1 MGLYHKP
8 TCIYVFTPF
17 TLFLG
22 SKYSLFNLSLMCLH
36 FQDSRERDSGD
47 GETEKG
53 KGKSLTNTERIKQTR
68 IKEGRWSESCFL
80 VFFFVVFLKV
90 QKVKVILKDPPPVP
104 RLRV

>member
-22 SKYSLFNLSLMCLH
+22 SKYSLFNLALMCLH

-47 GETEKG
+47 GKTEKG
-53 KGKSLTNTERIKQTR
+53 KGKSLTNMEKKKIKQTR

-80 VFFFVVFLKV
+80 VSFFFFFFFESSKS
-90 QKVKVILKDPPPVP
+90 
-104 RLRV
+104 